1 MDLTKPHA
9 LRRLFIDIETSP
21 NIVYSWDVGYDL
33 RIDYDNIIQ
42 ERAVI
47 CTGFKWQGDSKV
59 QSLKWDKGHCDKKM
73 LKSVYDV
80 MVQADEVVG
89 HNCDRFDVRWL
100 RTRFLYHGLPA
111 PPAIKT
117 FDTFKSAR
125 GGLRF
130 NSNRLDYIAG
140 FLGAGRKIKTEFELW
155 KQVMAGNEIALQE
168 MIRYCKHDVVLL
180 EKVYL
185 RLEEYGPVKTHAGVL
200 AGGFRS
206 DCPKCASQ
214 NTEKHGLR
222 VTAAGT
228 KQQRM
233 RCRDCGRCFQISESA
248 LNQDER
254 LKGEIPSAKNKKA
267 A

>member
-1 MDLTKPHA
+1 MDQTKPHK
-9 LRRLFIDIETSP
+9 LRRLLLDIETSP
-21 NIVYSWDVGYDL
+21 NVVYSWDVGYDL
-33 RIDYDNIIQ
+33 RIDYDNIIE

-47 CTGFKWQGDSKV
+47 CVAFKWHGDSKV
-59 QSLKWDKGHCDKKM
+59 QVFKWDKNHCDKKL

-80 MVQADEVVG
+80 MVQADEIVG
-89 HNCDRFDVRWL
+89 HNCDRFDMRWL

-111 PPAIKT
+111 PPPIKT
-117 FDTFKSAR
+117 LDTFQVAR
-125 GGLRF
+125 SGLRF

-140 FLGAGRKIKTEFELW
+140 FLGEGRKIKTEFELW
-155 KQVMAGNEIALQE
+155 KQVMDGNEIALQE

-180 EKVYL
+180 EKVYN
-185 RLEEYGPVKTHAGVL
+185 RLDEYGAIKTHAGVL

-206 DCPKCASQ
+206 DCPKCASA
-214 NTEKHGLR
+214 NTEKYGLR

-233 RCRDCGRCFQISESA
+233 RCRDCGRFYQISESA
-248 LNQDER
+248 LRRDEKT
-254 LKGEIPSAKNKKA
+254 KGTIPSAKDKKA